1 MTLGSVGHSVFLGFR
16 ALNRVHDKATW
27 DWDPWGRKLES
38 GSYDF
43 ADAWTDYNQ
52 QDHPVGARLGMG
64 LSSAQPPLPVKLEWV
79 KQLSQ
84 DPKSFIIAVVRNPD
98 KAELLQPLLGTGVVA
113 VEGDIADIDSFQ
125 VRTEMA
131 ILKCSISRD

>member
-1 MTLGSVGHSVFLGFR
+1 MLTFRFLSR
-16 ALNRVHDKATW
+16 
-27 DWDPWGRKLES
+27 
-38 GSYDF
+38 
-43 ADAWTDYNQ
+43 
-52 QDHPVGARLGMG
+52 
-64 LSSAQPPLPVKLEWV
+64 VKLEWV

-125 VRTEMA
+125 VRTEML